1 MSHAEAELQSLIREY
16 DNGLVMTEG
25 IETAI
30 VGKPNA
36 GKSTLMNLLS
46 GREKS
51 IVTDIEGTTRDI
63 VEGSVRLGD
72 IVLHLNDTAGLREGA
87 DEVEKIGIERTLEKI
102 DSAGFI
108 IAVFDVSRPL
118 DENDIRLIEKCRGKK
133 ALAVVNKVD
142 LSADTRIG
150 PVDRAFEKT
159 IYISAKDE
167 NYLNAVRDAV
177 YELLGAE
184 KFNLNA
190 PMLANARQKE
200 CCKSAAR
207 YVGEALSALQI
218 GMTFDAVNV
227 MIDSA
232 ADELLTLTGK
242 KASVE
247 VVNTI
252 FSKFCVGK

>member
-1 MSHAEAELQSLIREY
+1 
-16 DNGLVMTEG
+16 MTEG
-25 IETAI
+25 IDTAI

-46 GREKS
+46 GCEKS

-72 IVLHLNDTAGLREGA
+72 IVLHLNDTAGLRDGA
-87 DEVEKIGIERTLEKI
+87 DTVEKIGIERTLEKI
-102 DSAGFI
+102 DEAGLI

-118 DENDIRLIEKCRGKK
+118 DENDRKLIEKCRGKK
-133 ALAVVNKVD
+133 AFAVVNKVD
-142 LSADTRIG
+142 LPSDSHIDE
-150 PVDRAFEKT
+150 VDSAFEKT
-159 IYISAKDE
+159 VYISAKDE
-167 NYLNAVRDAV
+167 NYLNTVKDAV
-177 YELLGAE
+177 YDVLGAQ
-184 KFNLNA
+184 NINSNA

-200 CCKSAAR
+200 CCKAALR
-207 YVGEALSALQI
+207 YVDEALDALRSGI
-218 GMTFDAVNV
+218 TFDAVNV

-242 KASVE
+242 KATVE
-247 VVNTI
+247 VVNNI